1 MEASRLRTWGIRRGP
16 IVAFLLVLA
25 FALAAQAAPLRTS
38 AVSRASTS
46 TTYGGQAYG
55 VGVQLPLVGGTTYA
69 DTGSLPS
76 SGGFL
81 VADFAPVNTPAAAAN
96 VFLSYASGLEDTAQ
110 SEVATSDVTLLPGTA
125 YEIVSSFVYAAS
137 TADCASTSASS
148 QIPDLTVGGVSVP
161 VTGAPNQVYAVPG
174 VLQLV
179 INEQTVSSS
188 GTLQS
193 VTVNGLDLTVV
204 GVGEFIV
211 SSAQSSVDCGSGTGL
226 IGVPT
231 SLSTQSTAAGDMTI
245 QWTPSAD
252 FMTGGGYFFANDAST
267 NPGDRVNFGFNVGP
281 RPGTYPTLQGHV
293 NVLDHGTGD
302 HFEGTDVTDYFAAG
316 DPQNVC
322 RIASGDATVNG
333 VPGYTYMLGVCD
345 YGEPGRSDRFDFQV
359 FFNGVMIYFASNGQS
374 TCPSNEPYCGDL
386 PGGNIQLHTFST
398 N

>member
-1 MEASRLRTWGIRRGP
+1 MRRGP

-38 AVSRASTS
+38 EVSRASTS

-81 VADFAPVNTPAAAAN
+81 VADFAPVSDPSADAN
-96 VFLSYASGLEDTAQ
+96 VFLSYASGLQDAAQ

-125 YEIVSSFVYAAS
+125 YSVTASFVYAMS
-137 TADCASTSASS
+137 YADCTGMNAAVD
-148 QIPDLTVGGVSVP
+148 IPDLTVGGISVP
-161 VTGAPNQVYAVPG
+161 VTGVPNQVYTVPG

-179 INEQTVSSS
+179 INEQTLSSS
-188 GTLQS
+188 GTLES
-193 VTVNGLDLTVV
+193 VSVNGLDLTVY

-211 SSAQSSVDCGSGTGL
+211 SSVQSSIDCATATGIL
-226 IGVPT
+226 TLPAG
-231 SLSTQSTAAGDMTI
+231 LSTQSLAAGDMTV
-245 QWTPSAD
+245 QWAPSAD

-281 RPGTYPTLQGHV
+281 RPGTFPTLMGHV
-293 NVLDHGTGD
+293 NVIDHGTGD
-302 HFEGTDVTDYFAAG
+302 HFEGTDVTDYYTAG

-345 YGEPGRSDRFDFQV
+345 YGEPGRNDRFDFQV
-359 FFNGVMIYFASNGQS
+359 SFNGVVVYFASNGQA

-398 N
+398 S